1 MNDFCSAF
9 RVVRWKF
16 RNRDIS
22 QKWRIRRSER
32 ERGY

>member
-22 QKWRIRRSER
+22 QKLRI
-32 ERGY
+32 